1 MTGAST
7 AVRVIPLLAGGIP
20 LLVGVL
26 CYWISVRYG
35 LVPSCVVF
43 WDGCVSISAAGRS
56 PPAVFLFKGGFLPA
70 ATIIALYWWITGSWL
85 IALGASPA
93 AANTVRAIGIVGAL
107 FLMLYTTY
115 LGSSGDFYRL
125 MRRYGVTVYFAFT
138 VLAQILAARSLLR
151 LAIPQVVPIARTQLG
166 LCVALLALGLA
177 VTFGKP
183 FLIQPKVL
191 ENSVEWTF
199 ALLMQS
205 NFLLTYAAWRTS
217 GVSTTLFVSGPS
229 ARQPNDT
236 HHNP

>member
-1 MTGAST
+1 MTGDST
-7 AVRVIPLLAGGIP
+7 AIRVIPLLAGGIP

-26 CYWISVRYG
+26 CYWISVHYG

-43 WDGCVSISAAGRS
+43 WDGCVSVSAAGRS

-70 ATIIALYWWITGSWL
+70 ATIIAHYWWLMGSWL
-85 IALGASPA
+85 LALGDTPKAVHA
-93 AANTVRAIGIVGAL
+93 IRAIGIVGAL

-115 LGSSGDFYRL
+115 LGSSGDLYRL

-151 LAIPQVVPIARTQLG
+151 LAIPRVVSIARTQLG
-166 LCVALLALGLA
+166 LCVGLLVLGLA

-183 FLIQPKVL
+183 FLAQPKVL

-205 NFLLTYAAWRTS
+205 NFLLTYPAWRTS
-217 GVSTTLFVSGPS
+217 GVSTTLFVSGPQ
-229 ARQPNDT
+229 ARQADDT
-236 HHNP
+236 HDNP